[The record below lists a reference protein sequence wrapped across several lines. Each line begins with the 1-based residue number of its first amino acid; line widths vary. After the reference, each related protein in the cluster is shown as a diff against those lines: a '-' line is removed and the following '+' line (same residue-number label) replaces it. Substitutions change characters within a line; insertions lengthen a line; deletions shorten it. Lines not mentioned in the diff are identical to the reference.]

1 MNDQTIQPLSD
12 EALLERFQRA
22 KRLPASS
29 QTLGFR
35 MLGLSQAE
43 MSVEVE
49 FEAKGEL
56 FVNTMGRVQG
66 GFLCAMLDEC
76 MSVACRVASQLAMVA
91 PTLEMKTS
99 FFRPALPGKIRG
111 VGRVVK
117 WGRQAAFTEAE
128 LYDPQGRL
136 LAKATA
142 TAIPTPMERPKKEG
156 S

>member
-1 MNDQTIQPLSD
+1 MTDTTTEAMSD
-12 EALLERFQRA
+12 AAMLERFQRA

-43 MSVEVE
+43 MSVEIE
-49 FEAKGEL
+49 FEARGEL
-56 FVNTMGRVQG
+56 LTNTMGRVQG

-76 MSVACRVASQLAMVA
+76 MSVACRVASQLTAVA

-128 LYDPQGRL
+128 LYDPEGRL

-142 TAIPTPMERPKKEG
+142 TAIPTPMERPKKD
-156 S
+156 